1 MKVIEIMK
9 LGRKFFELLQKA
21 CIKLSDFEHIELY
34 DEYTEMLGKGMKKCY
49 IVAHLSEKYRISERK
64 VWYVIKKFERDCNVC
79 AAG

>member
-34 DEYTEMLGKGMKKCY
+34 DEYEEMLEAGLKKCY
-49 IVAHLSEKYRISERK
+49 IVAYLSEKYRVSERK
-64 VWYVIKKFERDCNVC
+64 VWYVIKKFERDCKIC